1 MERQCSAEVTQ
12 VLAAP
17 AWGEPPL
24 RSGSSAGRKHSH
36 HASPWQQNIATTTTA
51 RLLGFTWYLHCH
63 RSYTSTHCC
72 MEPVEGAAEHNA
84 AGQLDSPLSMQ
95 EYQSLMQ
102 QAQHTFLKWTDMY
115 RIILSVDA
123 LELPVRNKP
132 VENPLSKQS
141 SNFLKQR
148 RVSTFLSQ
156 VESYSSSKKDIDT
169 IVKMALT
176 GNEKQAGPMG
186 PLGYVSSV
194 GITSRFL
201 CDMLSTCRSCT
212 ALRRAYILSRFH

>member
-1 MERQCSAEVTQ
+1 
-12 VLAAP
+12 
-17 AWGEPPL
+17 
-24 RSGSSAGRKHSH
+24 
-36 HASPWQQNIATTTTA
+36 
-51 RLLGFTWYLHCH
+51 
-63 RSYTSTHCC
+63 

-84 AGQLDSPLSMQ
+84 SGQLDSLLSMQ

-148 RVSTFLSQ
+148 RVSTLLSQ
-156 VESYSSSKKDIDT
+156 VESCSSSKKDIDT
-169 IVKMALT
+169 IAKMA
-176 GNEKQAGPMG
+176 
-186 PLGYVSSV
+186 
-194 GITSRFL
+194 
-201 CDMLSTCRSCT
+201 
-212 ALRRAYILSRFH
+212 